1 VTSNSNNEPAAG
13 PECASGL
20 FNDALKKVTE
30 SQMVVGNSMMAG
42 KIKLSKLGDVDPAGQ
57 KAVKS
62 AAVRK

>member
-1 VTSNSNNEPAAG
+1 
-13 PECASGL
+13 L
-20 FNDALKKVTE
+20 FNDALKKVPE
-30 SQMVVGNSMMAG
+30 SQMFLGNSMMAG